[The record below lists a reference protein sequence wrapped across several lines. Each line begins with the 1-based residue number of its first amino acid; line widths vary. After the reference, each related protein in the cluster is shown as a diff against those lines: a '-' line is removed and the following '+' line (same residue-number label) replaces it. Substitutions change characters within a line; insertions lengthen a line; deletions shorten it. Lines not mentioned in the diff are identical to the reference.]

1 MTNSLNLETNLI
13 DHDSTYQ
20 LIIDMHKDLSDEES
34 QLANAK
40 LILALT
46 NHIGNHDVI
55 AQAANL
61 ARQNTLDWRSAK
73 I

>member
-1 MTNSLNLETNLI
+1 MSNSLNLETNLI

-46 NHIGNHDVI
+46 NHIGEHDVI
-55 AQAANL
+55 AQATHL
-61 ARQNTLDWRSAK
+61 AKQNTLDWRK
-73 I
+73 T

>member
-1 MTNSLNLETNLI
+1 MSNSLNLETNLI

-55 AQAANL
+55 AQAP
-61 ARQNTLDWRSAK
+61 TLLDK
-73 I
+73 IR